1 MKSKISLFIA
11 LCISLYFITS
21 CNDSSTTADKGNND
35 TAVSPGSNVS
45 MDTMQHMDNM
55 QMKMDNELMSSMTS
69 MMGNMRKMS
78 MTGDFDID
86 FANMMIQ
93 HHQGAIDMSQYEVS
107 NGKNDKL
114 KSMAHKIIS
123 SQKDEIAK
131 LQDFVKSYKPSG
143 MKHGAGELEKSMSEM
158 EGSMKSMQ
166 MSGDADKDFATMM
179 IQHHEQG
186 IAMGKKQLANGMSDK
201 LKQMVKKEAS
211 SQAKDIKELQSLL
224 QPNN

>member
-21 CNDSSTTADKGNND
+21 CNDNNTTEDKGNKD
-35 TAVSPGSNVS
+35 TAVSPGANVS
-45 MDTMQHMDNM
+45 RDTMQHMDNM
-55 QMKMDNELMSSMTS
+55 QMNMDNVMSSMTS
-69 MMGNMRKMS
+69 MMSNMKNIS

-114 KSMAHKIIS
+114 KSMAQKIIS
-123 SQKDEIAK
+123 TQKEEITK

-143 MKHGAGELEKSMSEM
+143 MKHGEGELHKSMSEM
-158 EGSMKSMQ
+158 QGAMKSMQ

-179 IQHHEQG
+179 IQHHEKG
-186 IAMGKKQLANGMSDK
+186 IAMGKKELANGMSEK

-211 SQAKDIKELQSLL
+211 SQAKDIKELQSIL
-224 QPNN
+224 QPNK